1 MIKNKRLSIVASIFV
16 ILITM
21 STLYY
26 KKILRNGLSI
36 AEKSYAFVE
45 NKNFIDKKLEELK
58 EKMYR
63 EDHSFESDNY
73 KINFK
78 EVDEENKSAIIIL
91 TYIVNNIIETNKTY
105 TAIIEDNDIVDVYT
119 STSKSIDENFLIE
132 RVNDFNQVIKEES
145 LLNNYPDLFRYKK
158 ILNKDK
164 SINKNSF
171 ITEIS
176 RYEEKYYYN
185 YDANILSYNLDVY
198 NEDKEEIVIE
208 IK

>member
-1 MIKNKRLSIVASIFV
+1 MFKKRKLTITTVVLLA
-16 ILITM
+16 LITT

-26 KKILRNGLSI
+26 KNILNKDAILD
-36 AEKSYAFVE
+36 KSYAFVDD
-45 NKNFIDKKLEELK
+45 KSFIDKKLDELK

-73 KINFK
+73 KISYK
-78 EVDEENKSAIIIL
+78 DIDEEKRSAVIIL
-91 TYIVNNIIETNKTY
+91 TYIINSKIETNKTY
-105 TAIIEDNDIVDVYT
+105 TAVIENNEISDVYT
-119 STSKSIDENFLIE
+119 STSKSIEENNLIE
-132 RVNDFNQVIKEES
+132 KVNNFNQELKEKT
-145 LLNNYPDLFRYKK
+145 LLDNYHNLFRYNK

-164 SINKNSF
+164 SINQNSF

-185 YDANILSYNLDVY
+185 YDTNILSYNLNVY
-198 NEDKEEIVIE
+198 NEEKEEIVIE